1 MIIESLRKS
10 QLKKEDIPPTPGRSK
25 KMTDDKSPIGGTAT
39 LLDMRHLLNMCGV
52 RSADGSDL
60 GRTIPMAIAL
70 EMGDGDTPFSL
81 VRKDFLIS
89 SLEVLSRV
97 GKQKSVNVAAPAVT
111 GSESNL
117 VKPSTSRRDSLSKIT
132 INTFDLRPAPL
143 IEPLS
148 SPQTLSYTE
157 RCRFTLRDSEPANTD
172 SRGSGLG

>member
-1 MIIESLRKS
+1 MEPAES
-10 QLKKEDIPPTPGRSK
+10 QWKKGDIPPTTGRSK
-25 KMTDDKSPIGGTAT
+25 KITDNKSPIGGKAT
-39 LLDMRHLLNMCGV
+39 LLEIRHLLNMCGV
-52 RSADGSDL
+52 RSADGSDF
-60 GRTIPMAIAL
+60 GRTVPVAIGL
-70 EMGDGDTPFSL
+70 EMGNGDTPFPL

-148 SPQTLSYTE
+148 LSQTLSYTE
-157 RCRFTLRDSEPANTD
+157 RRRFTLRNSEPANTD